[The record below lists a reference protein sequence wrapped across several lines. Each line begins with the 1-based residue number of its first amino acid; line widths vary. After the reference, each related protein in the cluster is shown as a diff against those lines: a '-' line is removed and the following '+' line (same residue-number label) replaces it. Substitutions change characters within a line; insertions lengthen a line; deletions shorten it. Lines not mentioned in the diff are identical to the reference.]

1 MSKNKNV
8 DALELE
14 SLAFLN
20 INVKIVNNGFNVK
33 IANKDDK
40 KDFIELKVNV
50 NSVKFL
56 RLIST
61 LGHMEKFEKVG
72 NTDNVNY
79 ATLTEKLV
87 SYTLS
92 IFGDDNIDRL
102 TDIFEKQNEDLQ
114 VTHLIEII
122 GYAIYFLEKE
132 NNSKDEEDL
141 EKK

>member
-8 DALELE
+8 DGLELE
-14 SLAFLN
+14 SLDFLN

-72 NTDNVNY
+72 NTDDVNY

-102 TDIFEKQNEDLQ
+102 TDIFDKQDEDLQ

-122 GYAIYFLEKE
+122 GYSIYFLEKE
-132 NNSKDEEDL
+132 NNLKDEEDL

>member
-8 DALELE
+8 DVLELE
-14 SLAFLN
+14 SLEFLN

-40 KDFIELKVNV
+40 KDFVELKVNV

-79 ATLTEKLV
+79 STLTEKLV

-102 TDIFEKQNEDLQ
+102 TDIFEKQDEDLQ

-122 GYAIYFLEKE
+122 GYSIYFLEKE

>member
-8 DALELE
+8 DGLELE
-14 SLAFLN
+14 SLEFLN
-20 INVKIVNNGFNVK
+20 INVKIVNNGFSVK

-72 NTDNVNY
+72 NTDNANY

-122 GYAIYFLEKE
+122 GYSIYYLEKE
-132 NNSKDEEDL
+132 NNLKDEEDL

>member
-8 DALELE
+8 DGLELE
-14 SLAFLN
+14 SLDFLN

-122 GYAIYFLEKE
+122 GYSIYYLEKE
-132 NNSKDEEDL
+132 NNLKDEEDL